1 MTAAQM
7 FLRVAK
13 DEAHTLYD
21 YQLMLNDIEDFDEG
35 AKAVMDEIMG
45 DEFNHC
51 LIALLSAKNA
61 LGIDIATDDISPDPN
76 NIEVS

>member
-7 FLRVAK
+7 FLRVAEG
-13 DEAHTLYD
+13 EAHTLYD
-21 YQLMLNDIEDFDEG
+21 YQLMLNEVENFDEG
-35 AKAVMDEIMG
+35 VKAVMDEIIG

-76 NIEVS
+76 DIEVP

>member
-7 FLRVAK
+7 FLRVAE
-13 DEAHTLYD
+13 DEAHTLHE
-21 YQLMLNDIEDFDEG
+21 YQLMLNEIIDFDEG
-35 AKAVMDEIMG
+35 AKAVMDEIIG

-61 LGIDIATDDISPDPN
+61 LGIDIATDDMPPDPN
-76 NIEVS
+76 DIEVP